1 MDSAGSENE
10 LLGDSSEWSSEG
22 ATRRSSK
29 RRREHGELRQAGR
42 QLRAMLH
49 KNVLLKA
56 RNPCVTFCEI
66 LSPVLLVYVLVL
78 GYTLSDVDL
87 FPAMIYAGG
96 KVDALVPLQL
106 AGLRPLAPPPEDAG
120 GGGVSPMGGGK
131 GDGRRALMEMGM
143 NAALDAP
150 HMMRHAGGGG
160 GGGGGDEEEDEN
172 EDEEADGAA
181 LRALLDAVGL
191 GEVATPCPGC
201 PPMPVMPRLDA
212 AAAAR
217 APTRRLADPTL
228 APTPGSSSDR
238 RRRRRRATPA
248 PSPGGGLASG
258 NVQIS
263 DLYDTR
269 RALND
274 VLTGPLPIPTFDQFV
289 GIYRLLNGTLSDY
302 ARGRLLVAN
311 WYGRAFGN
319 LLTLGAL
326 HFAPDGPATR
336 ECIAHLNATHG
347 NFRYERLFVP
357 RPDQYFSRLLP
368 THPRFFPL
376 PLTRSSTC
384 CNTPGTSRHTFTPAR
399 RRRSRRSSP
408 PPTGSARG
416 PSWCSTPSR
425 RSASTTR
432 CASTTVRCPTRTGSS
447 SGSRAA
453 STRTTSATS
462 RPGS

>member
-1 MDSAGSENE
+1 MESNPVTIGTGHNRLPPLGDRPADPLPPNPASPAASASSGSAASSSSSSSSSSSFELTALPTRPGLPRMDSAGSENE
-10 LLGDSSEWSSEG
+10 LLGESSEWSEG
-22 ATRRSSK
+22 GAARRSSK
-29 RRREHGELRQAGR
+29 RREHGELRQAGR
-42 QLRAMLH
+42 QLGAMLR
-49 KNVLLKA
+49 KNLLLKA

-66 LSPVLLVYVLVL
+66 LSPVLLMYVLVL

-87 FPAMIYAGG
+87 YPAVIYADG

-106 AGLRPLAPPPEDAG
+106 AGLRPLTPPPPEDAG
-120 GGGVSPMGGGK
+120 GGGASSMGGGG

-150 HMMRHAGGGG
+150 HMMQHAGGGG
-160 GGGGGDEEEDEN
+160 GGGGGDEDEDED
-172 EDEEADGAA
+172 EDEEAGGAA

-212 AAAAR
+212 AAAAADAAAAAAPP
-217 APTRRLADPTL
+217 APTRRLADPTHV
-228 APTPGSSSDR
+228 PTPGSSSSSSSSSD

-248 PSPGGGLASG
+248 PPSPGAGLASG

-289 GIYRLLNGTLSDY
+289 GVYRLLNGTLSDY

-326 HFAPDGPATR
+326 HFAPDGPAVR

-347 NFRYERLFVP
+347 NFRYA
-357 RPDQYFSRLLP
+357 RPLA
-368 THPRFFPL
+368 
-376 PLTRSSTC
+376 RS
-384 CNTPGTSRHTFTPAR
+384 P
-399 RRRSRRSSP
+399 
-408 PPTGSARG
+408 
-416 PSWCSTPSR
+416 
-425 RSASTTR
+425 
-432 CASTTVRCPTRTGSS
+432 
-447 SGSRAA
+447 
-453 STRTTSATS
+453 
-462 RPGS
+462 